1 MKQLSNQISKGVFPY
16 YMLVLTKEDAF
27 LSRIPMNISS
37 FMASSSRSRWGSCL
51 DNTGFFFIGNSRIA
65 TVFIFI
71 QKSNVFFF
79 CSCGVCLA
87 TVFVVPQ
94 CHEIKVHHLAVYCNP
109 NAGLDISE
117 CLIDIVFLV

>member
-1 MKQLSNQISKGVFPY
+1 
-16 YMLVLTKEDAF
+16 MLVLTKEDAF

-37 FMASSSRSRWGSCL
+37 SMASSFRSRWGSYL
-51 DNTGFFFIGNSRIA
+51 DNTGFFSLG

-79 CSCGVCLA
+79 CSCDVCLA
-87 TVFVVPQ
+87 TVFVVPR
-94 CHEIKVHHLAVYCNP
+94 CHEIKVHYLAVYCNP

-117 CLIDIVFLV
+117 CLIDIVFLA